1 MQSWAFSR
9 NKNFNCIEL
18 KNPVALVTGFF
29 LLMRLETKN

>member
-18 KNPVALVTGFF
+18 KNPVALVMGFF
-29 LLMRLETKN
+29 FDEIRN